1 MFWSAFVYSSNGDF
15 IDSAV
20 CDTVGI
26 GQEIH
31 YKAEISISS
40 CELGNRHK
48 RFKIKPADLSDSM
61 IVDVEINCACEC
73 HDEVRCRLLYFCSTF
88 YNLDTSRS
96 LLD

>member
-73 HDEVRCRLLYFCSTF
+73 HDEVSLSYCISVPLSTILVPADH
-88 YNLDTSRS
+88 Y
-96 LLD
+96 